1 MQIISASINL
11 SLIPK
16 DKIKTTDKNGVPYK
30 NGASYFDVQI
40 LINDS
45 PDKYGNNV
53 AIIVGQTKEEREVKT
68 PKIYLGNGKVVWNK
82 PLEKEEPKQES
93 KSEDGLPF

>member
-16 DKIKTTDKNGVPYK
+16 DKIKTKHKNGTPYK
-30 NGASYFDVQI
+30 NGAQYFDVQI
-40 LINDS
+40 MINDS

-53 AIIVGQTKEEREVKT
+53 AIIVGQTKEEREQKSAKT
-68 PKIYLGNGKVVWNK
+68 YLGNGKVVWSSA
-82 PLEKEEPKQES
+82 KEEPKQER

>member
-16 DKIKTTDKNGVPYK
+16 DKIKTKDKNGTPYK
-30 NGASYFDVQI
+30 NGAQYFDVQI
-40 LINDS
+40 MINDS

-53 AIIVGQTKEEREVKT
+53 AIIVGQTKEEREQKSAKT
-68 PKIYLGNGKVVWNK
+68 YLGNGKVVWSSA
-82 PLEKEEPKQES
+82 KEET
-93 KSEDGLPF
+93 KSNNKTTGDLPF